1 VPKLPV
7 NLSKSLDAW
16 KEAVLKADRAAALV
30 VAGEQDLVERAQ
42 ERFSAGGTVPATFVG
57 ATADL
62 ASASLAPGELLV
74 LLVREGEEPAALAA
88 LRQIASR
95 GPVVIAVDEGSSA
108 TGQVSY
114 PFAGGA
120 RLSFADSA
128 AGWRRLFRLCAE
140 MAGDHLVALGR
151 RYPAIREAAVRR
163 LIFRTAVQNGLIGL
177 VVFIPGADMPAMTL
191 NQAKMVLDVAAIY
204 GESIDTERAVELL
217 GLVGLGLGLRGL
229 ARRLVRYAPG
239 VGWMVKGITGYAAT
253 VGIGLAAVEYF
264 ERGAPASTSNLMALA
279 ESVRR

>member
-1 VPKLPV
+1 MPKLPV

-16 KEAVLKADRAAALV
+16 KDAVLKADRTAALV
-30 VAGEQDLVERAQ
+30 LAGEQDLVERAQ
-42 ERFSAGGTVPATFVG
+42 EQFSAGGTVPATFVG
-57 ATADL
+57 AIADL
-62 ASASLAPGELLV
+62 AGASLAPGELPV
-74 LLVREGEEPAALAA
+74 LLLREGEEAALAA
-88 LRQIASR
+88 LRQIAAR

-120 RLSFADSA
+120 RLSFSDSP

-163 LIFRTAVQNGLIGL
+163 VIFRTAAQNGLIGL
-177 VVFIPGADMPAMTL
+177 VVFVPGADMPAMAL
-191 NQAKMVLDVAAIY
+191 NQAKMVLDIAAIY
-204 GESIDTERAVELL
+204 GEPIDTERAVELL

-239 VGWMVKGITGYAAT
+239 VGWVVKGITGYTAT

-264 ERGAPASTSNLMALA
+264 ERGAPASTSNLLALA